1 MPDSS
6 PTPVIHSIA
15 EADMSAIQQLIYRTI
30 DYSYS
35 PVYPP
40 QVLAFFRDFHSMDR
54 ISDRCRRGVVLKG
67 VMDGGLAA
75 TGAFLDG
82 EILGVFVS
90 PDYQRHGLGRSIMLE
105 LEKAAGA
112 RGYAQVSLS
121 VSLPSRQFY
130 EGLGYRIVETC
141 SHPVADGACLDY
153 WKAQKIF

>member
-1 MPDSS
+1 MSDSS
-6 PTPVIHSIA
+6 PIPVILSIA
-15 EADMSAIQQLIYRTI
+15 ESDISAIQQLIYRTI

-40 QVLAFFRDFHSMDR
+40 QVLKFFRDFHSMDR
-54 ISDRCRRGVVLKG
+54 ISDRCRRGAVLKG
-67 VMDGGLAA
+67 VINGGLAA

-82 EILGVFVS
+82 EILGVFVI
-90 PDYQRHGLGRSIMLE
+90 PEYQRLGLGRSIMLE
-105 LEKAAGA
+105 LEKVAVD

-121 VSLPSRQFY
+121 VSLPSRRFY
-130 EGLGYRIVETC
+130 EGLGYQIVETC